1 METPMKSLGRRI
13 GTNLCVILLAMCAA
27 ISNAVDYVPVTIH
40 YEGVGVVKVSATQP
54 AYSVI
59 CFTYSTNLTD
69 APRTFHE
76 VPGNVSPQ
84 FITIG
89 VPVIGQQMFFSPY
102 VYQTTNP
109 EPAAPVLAPAASA
122 VFEDPFAPLPMKP

>member
-1 METPMKSLGRRI
+1 M
-13 GTNLCVILLAMCAA
+13 
-27 ISNAVDYVPVTIH
+27 ISAVAVDYVPVTIH

-59 CFTYSTNLTD
+59 CFTYTTSLTD

-84 FITIG
+84 SITIG
-89 VPVIGQQMFFSPY
+89 VPAVGPQMFFRAY
-102 VYQTTNP
+102 VYPTTNP
-109 EPAAPVLAPAASA
+109 EPAAPAPARAATA
-122 VFEDPFAPLPMKP
+122 VVEDPFAPLPLKPL